1 MPEALGAALG
11 LLLWFAFG
19 AEIGVA
25 TLPFADGGAT
35 LVCRTLLHFAAM
47 AATVAAWSLLNFRPV
62 ETLAFLVPLA
72 LVYVLVWLGRWV
84 GWYVE
89 LTAIREKL
97 GLAPGPSP
105 LKWRETLPYLPFAAL
120 LCLALPLVL
129 RLCDGYVPVLSG
141 MLYPYLLLPVGGFCS
156 GLSLGRRRG
165 VCPLYPAACVLGILV
180 FIPLARLFSNMYDWP
195 LVTIALVCSL
205 AGNMT
210 PAALVCWLVILS
222 SPVLIRRL
230 APEPVRLKLRITALW
245 LPWCAVVCTLL
256 PVLLMWRL
264 GTGGILIAIYLLPFG
279 CMALGMALGKQHGLC
294 PLFPLACAL
303 CLLPIA
309 RGLYHMAG
317 ALCLE
322 PAVFALLGNAAGAYP
337 RKSAGR

>member
-1 MPEALGAALG
+1 MLFDDRKKAAARILAGGLLGAAGYLLLSFVTQPGAFFGGSFALDFTFCFNARVPEALGAALG

-105 LKWRETLPYLPFAAL
+105 LKWRETLPYIPFAAL
-120 LCLALPLVL
+120 LCLLLPLVL
-129 RLCDGYVPVLSG
+129 RLCDGGYVPVLSG
-141 MLYPYLLLPVGGFCS
+141 LLYPYILLPVGAFCS
-156 GLSLGRRRG
+156 GLSLGRRWG
-165 VCPLYPAACVLGILV
+165 FCPLYPAACVLGILV

-205 AGNMT
+205 AGNL
-210 PAALVCWLVILS
+210 AGSAL
-222 SPVLIRRL
+222 RR
-230 APEPVRLKLRITALW
+230 VRK
-245 LPWCAVVCTLL
+245 
-256 PVLLMWRL
+256 
-264 GTGGILIAIYLLPFG
+264 GG
-279 CMALGMALGKQHGLC
+279 
-294 PLFPLACAL
+294 
-303 CLLPIA
+303 
-309 RGLYHMAG
+309 AG
-317 ALCLE
+317 
-322 PAVFALLGNAAGAYP
+322 V
-337 RKSAGR
+337 